1 MKVPNLYYLA
11 IFQDL
16 IHVDVK
22 SLDDLTREGHEDGN
36 FNPAQSLGNIFN
48 LINGLSSKI
57 KAEGQY
63 LLKRDAAQNAA
74 FVQVEKSNLIK
85 FDPFWSNLIKLLGN
99 VFNLIS
105 SLCSKIKAEGQ
116 YLLKRD
122 AAKNAA
128 FVQGVYC
135 WILTNIK

>member
-1 MKVPNLYYLA
+1 MWVKVPNLYYLV

-22 SLDDLTREGHEDGN
+22 SLNDLTREGHEDGN

-48 LINGLSSKI
+48 LISGLS
-57 KAEGQY
+57 
-63 LLKRDAAQNAA
+63 
-74 FVQVEKSNLIK
+74 
-85 FDPFWSNLIKLLGN
+85 
-99 VFNLIS
+99 
-105 SLCSKIKAEGQ
+105 SKIKAEGQ

-135 WILTNIK
+135 WILNLNDGKKTEPSLTVLLEYFNTKE

>member
-1 MKVPNLYYLA
+1 MWVKVPNLYYLV

-22 SLDDLTREGHEDGN
+22 SLNDLTREGHEDGN

-48 LINGLSSKI
+48 LISGLS
-57 KAEGQY
+57 
-63 LLKRDAAQNAA
+63 
-74 FVQVEKSNLIK
+74 
-85 FDPFWSNLIKLLGN
+85 
-99 VFNLIS
+99 
-105 SLCSKIKAEGQ
+105 SKIKAEGQ

-135 WILTNIK
+135 